1 MKVLGGLKRM
11 VILVLAAM
19 LFLVGGVGN
28 IGVASAAE
36 VPDYR
41 IQISPMVLD
50 IELKPGETT
59 EAKFKVQNT
68 GNKTFDYQMG
78 VRPFN
83 VVDESYSQ
91 DVSTETKYNYITDWI
106 TFSEPSGTI
115 EADHEVEM
123 TLTVKVPKDVPA
135 GGQYAMV
142 TAALLE
148 PGSDGEGSGVSAEV
162 QVGMLV
168 YSKNVEGETRQT
180 GNIVENKVPSFMF
193 APPIHATSV
202 VENTGNVHAEATYI
216 MQVYPLFGG
225 EEVYSNEE
233 SPEKRTILPETR
245 RLNTMSWGGA
255 PQLGI
260 FKVKQTVKF
269 SGEESVTEKVVFICP
284 LWFLF
289 IILAIIFL
297 AIFWIVSRARGRKE

>member
-1 MKVLGGLKRM
+1 MKVLGGLKRS
-11 VILVLAAM
+11 VGLVVALA
-19 LFLVGGVGN
+19 LLLVSGASVVGS
-28 IGVASAAE
+28 VSAVE
-36 VPDYR
+36 TPDYQ
-41 IQISPMVLD
+41 IQISPAKIELD
-50 IELKPGETT
+50 LKPGETT
-59 EAKFKVQNT
+59 ETKFKVQNT

-78 VRPFN
+78 VRPFS
-83 VVDESYSQ
+83 VSGDDYRQ
-91 DVSTETKYNYITDWI
+91 DLSTETKFNDIAKWI
-106 TFSEPSGTI
+106 SFSEPEGTI
-115 EADHEVEM
+115 EADHEVEI
-123 TLTVKVPKDVPA
+123 TLVVKVPEDVPA

-142 TAALLE
+142 TAGMIE
-148 PGSDGEGSGVSAEV
+148 PASENSGSGITAEK

-245 RLNTMSWGGA
+245 RLNTMSWDGA